1 MKINYNLSAH
11 IANAALSRSD
21 KALSVSTERL
31 SSGYKINSAKDD
43 ASGLAI
49 SRKMNAQ
56 IRGLETATQSAND
69 GISVIETAEGALS
82 EIEDMTQRM
91 KELSTQAAN
100 GTNTT
105 ADRETIQ
112 KEVVELQKEITRIAG
127 QTEFNGQ
134 PILDGTYARRG
145 YTDNLGLKVDYISSD
160 VDEGTYTV
168 SALLSS
174 TNPKYDCEVKDG
186 YATISSQDGFEVRF
200 AMEDDTVTTEAQFNT
215 TYGSAKAEIMDSSYS
230 SMTIQIGTSEGQTL
244 DMTFPEISLKNMGID
259 TMDVSTLDSAREA
272 VDVVDDAVSFVSS
285 VRSTLGAYENRLEH
299 TVSSLDVTTENTT
312 SAYSR
317 IMDVDMAEEMTRYT
331 SQQVLVQAGTSML
344 SQANQ
349 RPEQVL
355 QLIQ

>member
-49 SRKMNAQ
+49 SRKMSAQ
-56 IRGLETATQSAND
+56 IRGLKTATQSAND

-186 YATISSQDGFEVRF
+186 YATITSQDGFEVRF

>member
-1 MKINYNLSAH
+1 MKINYNVSAH

-186 YATISSQDGFEVRF
+186 YATITSQDGFEVRF